1 MMHNLEESDPIL
13 HSISSEIHRLILKPD
28 PFSELGFT
36 DEISREELSEYYR
49 VILEKMPYLDNE
61 FVINELTYYLK

>member
-1 MMHNLEESDPIL
+1 MHNLEESDPIL

-49 VILEKMPYLDNE
+49 VMPYLDNE
-61 FVINELTYYLK
+61 FVMNELTYYLK

>member
-1 MMHNLEESDPIL
+1 MHNLEES
-13 HSISSEIHRLILKPD
+13 D

-61 FVINELTYYLK
+61 FVMNELTYYLK